1 MKDTVRRLPLIDY
14 ADLDRFEDWLEDMAL
29 RGLFYDH
36 AGPVCITFRRGAPA
50 PVRYRMEPAGSFHT
64 AESQIYLRQQGW
76 ACLGRAGKWFVLYAA
91 ADPDAPELHTDPV
104 VRSYGLDQAARSML
118 RYCAMLLAV
127 TLLFL
132 AAVVL
137 PYCFFDW
144 PVLSLIE
151 SPLAGNL
158 LPVVME
164 LLSLSLTVRAFAGF
178 FRFKRRLRQGRRPP
192 P

>member
-36 AGPVCITFRRGAPA
+36 AGPVYITFRRGAPA

-164 LLSLSLTVRAFAGF
+164 LLSLSLTVRA
-178 FRFKRRLRQGRRPP
+178 LSLIHI
-192 P
+192 